1 MEPVPTPEPP
11 AEEVEIPE
19 EEPPLGD
26 LPQTGAVAGAV
37 DPTATL
43 GLLALAASLSAA
55 GLIIMIGRKKGE
67 EED

>member
-1 MEPVPTPEPP
+1 MWSWRKLSVTW
-11 AEEVEIPE
+11 
-19 EEPPLGD
+19 
-26 LPQTGAVAGAV
+26 GAV
-37 DPTATL
+37 